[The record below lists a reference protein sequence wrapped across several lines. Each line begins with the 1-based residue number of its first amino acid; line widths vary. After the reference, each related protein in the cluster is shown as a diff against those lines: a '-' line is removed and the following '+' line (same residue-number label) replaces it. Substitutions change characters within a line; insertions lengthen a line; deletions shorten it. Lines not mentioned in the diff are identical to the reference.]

1 MPVDRSKAR
10 LITRLAFATTMIPL
24 VLHASGAGFWH
35 TSGGQI
41 VDSNNQPVLIAGVN
55 WFGLET
61 ANFVPHGLW
70 AVDYKLQMDH
80 MVTLGFNTIR
90 LPYSNQLFNPGST
103 PNSINFSLPP
113 GVGETT
119 GNSDLCAVPI
129 VNGNCSQLLTGIQIM
144 DKVIAYA
151 GQIGLRIILDRHR
164 PDSGGQSALWYTS
177 QFPESRWISDW
188 VMLANRYK
196 GNPTVIGADLHN
208 EPHGAG
214 QGGSDWGSGSMT
226 TDWRLAAQRAG
237 NAILAANPDWLIFVE
252 GTDCFQGSCTW
263 WGGQLA
269 GAAQFPVQLS
279 VPNKLVYSA
288 HEYPA
293 SVANQPWFSDPTF
306 PNNMPAIWARNWGF
320 LQAQGVAPVW
330 IGEFGTRL
338 ATNSDTQWF
347 TEVTSFMKQFNY
359 NWTFWSWNPNSGDTG
374 GILQDDWITVN
385 TNKMAFLTPL
395 EFKLDP
401 AGGGGNPPPPPDFT
415 ISVNPTSLTIP
426 AGSSGTVTIT
436 ITPLNG
442 FNGTVALSATGL
454 PAGVTVTFTGNTA
467 TLNVPA
473 TAPASSG
480 TVTIA
485 GTSGSLRHT
494 ATLQLAVTT
503 VVSNPNFS
511 ISASP
516 ATVAVTQGGSGTS
529 TISIAPTGGFTGS
542 VSLSASGLPTGVT
555 ATFSP
560 ASTATSSTVTFTAAA
575 NAATG
580 TTTVTITGA
589 SGTLSHTVSI
599 QLAVNAQT
607 TGISATTVI
616 NSNSP
621 FFDDEGVRLTTN
633 AQITALSVTISV
645 QVTTGI
651 TFSGQYNTVGGPIS
665 QSHSSTAPAITYQFT
680 LGAGQTIN
688 PGAYLF
694 DAQMGASGAAHPT
707 AGDTFTVTGT
717 SGGRAFTLTGHF

>member
-1 MPVDRSKAR
+1 V
-10 LITRLAFATTMIPL
+10 TRLAFAVTVVPL
-24 VLHASGAGFWH
+24 ALQASGAGFWH

-41 VDSNNQPVLIAGVN
+41 VDSNNQPVLITGVN

-61 ANFVPHGLW
+61 ANYVPHGLW

-80 MVTLGFNTIR
+80 MVALGFNTIR
-90 LPYSNQLFNPGST
+90 LPYSNQLFDPGST
-103 PNSINFSLPP
+103 PNSINFSLPA
-113 GVGETT
+113 GAGETT
-119 GNSDLCAVPI
+119 GNSDMCAVPI
-129 VNGNCSQLLTGIQIM
+129 VNGSCSQLLTGIQIM

-164 PDSGGQSALWYTS
+164 PDSGAQSALWYTS

-208 EPHGAG
+208 EPHFAG
-214 QGGSDWGSGSMT
+214 TGGSDWGSGSMT

-237 NAILAANPDWLIFVE
+237 NAVLAANPDWLIFVE
-252 GTDCFQGSCTW
+252 GTDCFQGNCTW

-288 HEYPA
+288 HEYPQ
-293 SVANQPWFSDPTF
+293 SVSNQPWFSDPTF
-306 PNNMPAIWARNWGF
+306 PNNMPAIWAKNWAF
-320 LQAQGVAPVW
+320 LQAQGIAPVW
-330 IGEFGTRL
+330 IGEFGTHL
-338 ATNSDTQWF
+338 ATNSDTQWL
-347 TEVTSFMKQFNY
+347 TELTSFMKQFNY

-401 AGGGGNPPPPPDFT
+401 AGGGNPPPPPTPDF
-415 ISVNPTSLTIP
+415 SLAANPTSLTII
-426 AGSSGTVTIT
+426 AGSSGTATMTV
-436 ITPLNG
+436 TPLNG
-442 FNGTVALSATGL
+442 FNGAVTFSASGL
-454 PAGVTVTFTGNTA
+454 PSGVTTSFTGSTA
-467 TLNVPA
+467 TFNVAA

-480 TVTIA
+480 TVTIT
-485 GTSGSLRHT
+485 GTSGTLKHT
-494 ATLQLAVTT
+494 AAIQLT
-503 VVSNPNFS
+503 VNIVVQSPPPDFS
-511 ISASP
+511 ISATP
-516 ATVAVTQGGSGTS
+516 ATASVTQGASGTS
-529 TISIAPTGGFTGS
+529 TISVTSTGGFTGS
-542 VSLSASGLPTGVT
+542 VTLSATGLPSGVT

-560 ASTATSSTVTFTAAA
+560 TSTTASSTVTFAAA
-575 NAATG
+575 ASAATG

-589 SGTLSHTVSI
+589 SGTLSHTATV

-621 FFDDEGVRLTTN
+621 FFDDEGVKLVTN
-633 AQITALSVTISV
+633 APITALSVTISV
-645 QVTTGI
+645 AVTSGL
-651 TFSGQYNTVGGPIS
+651 TFSGEYNTVGGPIS
-665 QSHSSTAPAITYQFT
+665 QSHTSTASAITYQFT

-688 PGAYLF
+688 PGNYLF
-694 DAQMGASGAAHPT
+694 DAQMGGNGTAHAT
-707 AGDTFTVTGT
+707 AGDTYTINGT
-717 SGGRAFTLTGHF
+717 SGGKTFTLTGHF